1 MTLVIMM
8 PKRMVKLMMESK
20 ITKNMSMFNIKL
32 IKMIKMLTKENKK

>member
-20 ITKNMSMFNIKL
+20 ITKNMSMFDIKL